1 MKATSPILNST
12 SPMYMQLAQKLRE
25 DIRVGVYPV
34 GSRIPSEKELCEQY
48 GISRVTVR
56 KTLDMLVAEDLLT
69 RKQGSGSFVAG
80 SKLARNLH
88 MVTSFTE
95 VARSQGKT
103 VENKII
109 HIILLPADAD
119 DRAQLKLPCDS
130 KVIETCRVRY
140 VDGEAVML
148 EYNHFPARFMYLME
162 EDLTCSIYETL
173 QKHCV
178 IPVKAVHDI
187 SISYSSGKISKMM
200 NIPDRSALLNMFEIV
215 YDEDDIPI
223 HTSRQYIRGDRIVFR
238 I

>member
-1 MKATSPILNST
+1 MKSASPILNSS

-25 DIRVGVYPV
+25 DIRVGLYPV

-56 KTLDMLVAEDLLT
+56 KTLDLLVGEDLLT
-69 RKQGSGSFVAG
+69 RRQGSGTFVAG

-109 HIILLPADAD
+109 HVSLVNADAD
-119 DRAQLKLPCDS
+119 DCSQLQIPAGS

-140 VDGEAVML
+140 IDGEAMML
-148 EYNHFPARFMYLME
+148 EYNHFPDRFLYLME
-162 EDLTCSIYETL
+162 EDLTCSLYETL
-173 QKHCV
+173 QNHCT
-178 IPVKAVHDI
+178 IPVKAVHDL
-187 SISYSSGKISKMM
+187 SISYSSGHISKMM
-200 NIPDRSALLNMFEIV
+200 DIPDKSALLNMFEVV
-215 YDEDDIPI
+215 YDEYDVPI
-223 HTSRQYIRGDRIVFR
+223 HTSRQYIRGDRIIFR